1 MVENGAIAAA
11 IEAATEATE
20 ARTFDTSAAD
30 PHAYPIA

>member
-1 MVENGAIAAA
+1 MVENGAIAA
-11 IEAATEATE
+11 IEAATE